1 MQETPIKKDTIGKNY
16 HWLGS
21 YYFLD
26 FSSYL
31 FFFLQAIYNNQLGIP
46 IQQVTPKKSPKLW
59 TSDIKN
65 YDTDP
70 SEQIFRKLDQ
80 QHQSLAG
87 YLEIS
92 FIKYWLLLSF
102 YAENL

>member
-1 MQETPIKKDTIGKNY
+1 MQKTPIEKDTIGKNY

-31 FFFLQAIYNNQLGIP
+31 FFFIQAIYNNQLGIP

-59 TSDIKN
+59 TSYIKN

-70 SEQIFRKLDQ
+70 SEQIFRQLDQ
-80 QHQSLAG
+80 QPQSLAG
-87 YLEIS
+87 CLEIS
-92 FIKYWLLLSF
+92 FIKYWLLLTF